1 MARISSFPQRAPF
14 RLELDEKVEKQKE
27 VAFFFESIGRL
38 ANKMLREEAW
48 RKLNIFSLP
57 SIIIIS
63 NVISVA
69 KARAGRL

>member
-27 VAFFFESIGRL
+27 VAFFFESIGL
-38 ANKMLREEAW
+38 ENKMLREEAW